1 MAVLPLGP
9 VSQYSSEKIDA
20 PWEIRI
26 YPGKDTSFT
35 VYEDEGDN
43 YNYER
48 QAYSSFK
55 VLWNDKKQTVTITE
69 REGKYEGMVKRRTL
83 KIIKVSNTSGIGID
97 EKDGSYKTVDYVG
110 ENVKIKL

>member
-1 MAVLPLGP
+1 MG
-9 VSQYSSEKIDA
+9 SEMC
-20 PWEIRI
+20 IR
-26 YPGKDTSFT
+26 D
-35 VYEDEGDN
+35 
-43 YNYER
+43 R
-48 QAYSSFK
+48 
-55 VLWNDKKQTVTITE
+55 